1 MKKYADEKRRAAPS
15 NIKRG
20 DRVLLKQERKNRL
33 STRYD
38 PDPYVVVG
46 TKGTSLLLKR
56 RAEPEIMR
64 NSSAV
69 RKLPRDDNNGMGE
82 HPHEADRGSDQVVET
97 TGGPR
102 PQRLRKPSECFGYT
116 QV

>member
-1 MKKYADEKRRAAPS
+1 MQNIPRWKKSD
-15 NIKRG
+15 RG
-20 DRVLLKQERKNRL
+20 SSHFRHGLDPRL
-33 STRYD
+33 
-38 PDPYVVVG
+38 
-46 TKGTSLLLKR
+46 
-56 RAEPEIMR
+56 EPEIMR

-82 HPHEADRGSDQVVET
+82 HPHEADRGSDQVVVT

-102 PQRLRKPSECFGYT
+102 PQRLRKPPEYFEYT

>member
-1 MKKYADEKRRAAPS
+1 MSESKDERRAAPS

-20 DRVLLKQERKNRL
+20 DRVLVKQERKNKL

-46 TKGTSLLLKR
+46 TKGTRLLLKT

-69 RKLPRDDNNGMGE
+69 RKLPRYDNNGMGE

-97 TGGPR
+97 TGRPS
-102 PQRLRKPSECFGYT
+102 PQRLRKLPEYFGYT

>member
-1 MKKYADEKRRAAPS
+1 MEF
-15 NIKRG
+15 NIIKILSVPFNKFCPPG
-20 DRVLLKQERKNRL
+20 PFLVPASL

-46 TKGTSLLLKR
+46 TKGTSLLLK

-82 HPHEADRGSDQVVET
+82 HPHEADRGSDQVVQT
-97 TGGPR
+97 TGGP
-102 PQRLRKPSECFGYT
+102 T
-116 QV
+116 QVEHLAKIL